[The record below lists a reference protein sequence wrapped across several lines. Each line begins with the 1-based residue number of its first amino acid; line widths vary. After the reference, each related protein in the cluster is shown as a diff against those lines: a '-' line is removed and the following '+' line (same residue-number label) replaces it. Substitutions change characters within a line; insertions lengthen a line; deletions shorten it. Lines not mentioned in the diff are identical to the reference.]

1 MKCLVFVFACFIAV
15 THSASLSIGSEAEW
29 DAYKMKYEKTYDGIE
44 DEYRKEIWRVNLK
57 VSA

>member
-29 DAYKMKYEKTYDGIE
+29 DAYKIKYEKEYEGRE
-44 DEYRKEIWRVNLK
+44 DERRKEIWRNNLK